1 MADPKYS
8 EEVRTM
14 LTEGKRYVEHI
25 RACNDVIPDVEISA
39 KISRL
44 ELIISRIFT
53 QVEKDPSLAAGA
65 SSIYELLSSD
75 DPEASGCLSG
85 IG

>member
-1 MADPKYS
+1 MSDPKYS

-14 LTEGKRYVEHI
+14 LMEGKRYVEHI
-25 RACNDVIPDVEISA
+25 RACNNAIPGAEISA

-44 ELIISRIFT
+44 ELIISRIFA
-53 QVEKDPSLAAGA
+53 QVEKDPSLAPGA
-65 SSIYELLSSD
+65 SSVYELLFAD
-75 DPEASGCLSG
+75 DSEAFGCLSG